1 MYGNQ
6 SQGKHK
12 KYILKKILITPV
24 EQLSKTYFFFP
35 SKDNNKKHLI
45 INQVVK
51 KLPSKR
57 KKTIYRIKLK
67 TEFLIYD
74 QEKPFANEKW
84 RNHPFGLPINQFA
97 VS

>member
-24 EQLSKTYFFFP
+24 EQLSKTYFFP

-57 KKTIYRIKLK
+57 KKNYL
-67 TEFLIYD
+67 
-74 QEKPFANEKW
+74 QN
-84 RNHPFGLPINQFA
+84 
-97 VS
+97 